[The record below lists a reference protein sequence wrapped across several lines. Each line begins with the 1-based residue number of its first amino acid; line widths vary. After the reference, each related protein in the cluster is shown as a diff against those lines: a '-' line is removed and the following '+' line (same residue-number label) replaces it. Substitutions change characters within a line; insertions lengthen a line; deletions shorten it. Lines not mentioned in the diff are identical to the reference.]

1 MKLLVFSDI
10 HGDANALE
18 RLMDIEADHY
28 IAAGDL
34 CTFSRGLDAMC
45 SILQRHGDKV
55 WLLPGNHES
64 ESQIE
69 TACRVYGLNPLH
81 GRSFEVNGCHVA
93 GLGYSNPTPFN
104 TPGEYSEAELG
115 VRLEAF
121 SELRPLVLIC
131 HCPPLHTPLDEAAPG
146 RHLGSSSVAEFIE
159 RVQPR
164 YFVSGHIH
172 ESAGRRATLGSTEAF
187 SAGKTGVVLEL

>member
-1 MKLLVFSDI
+1 MRLLVFSDI

-18 RLMDIEADHY
+18 HLMGIEADHY

-45 SILQRHGDKV
+45 SILQRRGEKV
-55 WLLPGNHES
+55 WLLPGNHEH
-64 ESQIE
+64 ESQIT
-69 TACRVYGLNPLH
+69 TACRTYGFNPLH
-81 GRSFEVNGCHVA
+81 GKSFEADGFHIA

-115 VRLEAF
+115 ARLEAF

-131 HCPPLHTPLDEAAPG
+131 HCPPLETPLDEAAPG
-146 RHLGSSSVAEFIE
+146 RHLGSASVAAFIE
-159 RVQPR
+159 RAQPR

-172 ESAGRRATLGSTEAF
+172 ESAGRRATIGSTEAF
-187 SAGKTGVVLEL
+187 SAGKIGVILEL